1 MKRKIGQTVI
11 SFLLVLVISANV
23 AGVYADSVSDARN
36 ELNKIKQ
43 QINENSSEISAVEDE
58 VEGYLDEINELDS
71 QISNYQS
78 KLDDLQSQIDSINS
92 QITEYQNELQNSAQ
106 LYNSAEDVYTTRLRA
121 IYENG
126 VPSVFE
132 ILVSSDGIGDFFSKL
147 NVYTSV
153 VEYDQSLIGNMKS
166 QKEYVD
172 YLKSNIEEGKLSL
185 EQLSYDVEKSTNEL
199 ESVKAQKQE
208 KVDELNSS
216 KTKLLA
222 ASKILLSQQEE
233 ANANLQSEIQK
244 AAAAEAPRIA
254 ELQKKQQQQNN
265 SSSNSG
271 SSSSSKYT
279 SSTFVWPTTSSYIT
293 AYFGRYSPLGYSTMH
308 YGIDI
313 GVPIGTSVFAAAS
326 GTVIIATTVTSNPY
340 GYGGSYKYSLSA
352 ANGYGFGN
360 YVVIA
365 HGNSLQTLY
374 GHLSSVAVSV
384 GQNVSSGQVIGYSGS
399 TGNSTG
405 AHLHFQVNLNG
416 SAVNPM
422 SYFN

>member
-244 AAAAEAPRIA
+244 AAAAEAARIA
-254 ELQKKQQQQNN
+254 ELQKK
-265 SSSNSG
+265 
-271 SSSSSKYT
+271 SKYT